1 MGTLSN
7 PGLGGR
13 GSKTRWTASLVLLC
27 GLALNLASTAPPAQ
41 AAPATYGYTG
51 GEQAFA
57 APGGVRKI
65 HVLARATGGNSV
77 LTPKSLK
84 CMGSE
89 WTPLSFARCR
99 PQLTLAAVQK
109 FATAAAPEFM
119 PRSFTTT
126 SDLGGGRIRTETF
139 QADFVSVSAC
149 HRSFPRPYE
158 SGCSLITRNSTT
170 SSEPGNVSTYGS
182 CAIESLVALGA
193 EVVPPKG
200 VHGSPG
206 DSALFH
212 IKKPEPFAVVVSPV
226 GPNPDPPPPVPC

>member
-1 MGTLSN
+1 
-7 PGLGGR
+7 
-13 GSKTRWTASLVLLC
+13 VLLC
-27 GLALNLASTAPPAQ
+27 GLGLNLALTAPPAQ
-41 AAPATYGYTG
+41 AAPATYGYSG
-51 GEQAFA
+51 GEQAFV
-57 APGGVRKI
+57 APGGVSNI
-65 HVLARATGGNSV
+65 HVLAVAGSGGEGGLFGGGARAARATGGNSV
-77 LTPKSLK
+77 LTRKSLK

-89 WTPLSFARCR
+89 WTRLSFARCR
-99 PQLTLAAVQK
+99 PQLTLAAVQT
-109 FATAAAPEFM
+109 FATTAAPEFM

-126 SDLGGGRIRTETF
+126 TDLGGGRISTEAF

-212 IKKPEPFAVVVSPV
+212 IKNPEPFAVVVSAV